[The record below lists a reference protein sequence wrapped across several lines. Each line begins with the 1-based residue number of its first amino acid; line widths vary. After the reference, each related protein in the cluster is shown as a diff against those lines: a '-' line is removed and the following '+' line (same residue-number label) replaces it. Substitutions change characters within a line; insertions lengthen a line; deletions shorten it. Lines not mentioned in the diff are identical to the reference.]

1 MENREPPHRQQLDH
15 AAQLKGDEDVV
26 WHALD
31 PAAALEQAAA
41 RSEGL
46 SAAEAAVRLGQFG
59 PNALPEP
66 SRRGPL
72 ARLLAQ
78 FNNLLI

>member
-1 MENREPPHRQQLDH
+1 MENREPPHRQQRDN
-15 AAQLKGDEDVV
+15 AAKLKGKAFGDEDVV

-59 PNALPEP
+59 PN
-66 SRRGPL
+66 
-72 ARLLAQ
+72 
-78 FNNLLI
+78 